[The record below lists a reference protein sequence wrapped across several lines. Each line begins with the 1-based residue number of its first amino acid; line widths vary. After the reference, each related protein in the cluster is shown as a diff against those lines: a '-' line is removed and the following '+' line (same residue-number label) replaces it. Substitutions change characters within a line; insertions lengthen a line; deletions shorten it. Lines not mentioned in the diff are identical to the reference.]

1 MEKNRFIKTA
11 LCLVLAF
18 AMTFAPI
25 FSSYAMIATAF
36 TGEVQAAEAQE
47 PASDEDAASS
57 DEETADTG
65 QPAAG
70 ENAATSEETSETKPS
85 AKTDTDVIK
94 EQNQTVEEKTAEAAE
109 PVEEEVKATRTEY
122 VWKDD
127 AVIVTA
133 SLSDPEAI
141 PDDAEFVATPIN
153 KESTG
158 YNYDAYME
166 ALNKDSGS
174 KYDESNTLLYDIA
187 FIQDGI
193 ELQPESGTV
202 SVAFDFLDKQLAESI
217 GAKKASDISVIH
229 LPLTDE
235 IKDNYDTTAD
245 AKDINASD
253 INVEEVTKE
262 DNKLDVKL
270 GGLLSNEKV
279 AFELES
285 FSAVAVTVPVT
296 SREGQTTY
304 DVLTPDTA
312 TFKDS
317 SFNTLNRGDF
327 AEIANF
333 GLIAFSELYLNAHT
347 NSNFA
352 AKKVDMTNAAGTN
365 RLKEG
370 ELFYIQDELTGG
382 NNFNMTTGENGE
394 GVWNGSQIVLGSG
407 INLTS
412 IDSPVGSTAWKFFI
426 DDTLFNINGPT
437 LENNAIR
444 KEVEG
449 DRFIDLEA
457 YRTQAADL
465 SKRYSEF
472 TSTKISR
479 EDGEESVI
487 IERNDA
493 TIASYNIDARD
504 LTKKIVVNDDN
515 VNTDSEGNLRDH
527 VFIIS
532 IDAAGYDEIKIPGL
546 TVTSSGYTG
555 EVSKWTRGNVILNI
569 YDSSKENKQ
578 YTGKVTAEG
587 AISASILCPYASFAT
602 ASNVNGQIIADKITI
617 GGEFHRDSITFE
629 QPITIK
635 GGLKAAKELNGSRD
649 LEDRVFNFKL
659 TGLDGAPMPD
669 DANNPSIYQSEL
681 DGLILFGYITFRA
694 PGEYKYELEEVIPDD
709 AMVLPDGRK
718 FKDGIIYDTSKYTIG
733 VISDYRSESDRTLV
747 IKSYNIY
754 KDGEIVDSIDYD
766 AGKTGVVTF
775 QNDESDGKAS
785 IQATKSFSGWS
796 TESLS
801 NKKFSII
808 LEAKSF
814 IDKDGNEKWSGNS
827 PRYKLPTTNPDQ
839 QWEEGP
845 NKSKTIEVSASNP
858 IADFGKL
865 SFIDRNGHADDSNL
879 GTYTYAIKESIPAGA
894 TYSADGKTAVKD
906 GIVYDATEHTVTV
919 EFIKV
924 GNKYLVTTTYDND
937 ESSLTV
943 TNDLDE
949 LKVEKKWF
957 ENGQDVT
964 EDTEGTISYKLMK
977 KYAAYNPSTKV
988 KVVAGGDQNNF
999 VSKYEGML
1007 KQDATLVITT
1017 TDNNP
1022 EVRTY
1027 DNSHRW
1033 DEYPHYTVLPVTA
1046 AGGNTFK
1053 CEISDIS
1060 QIKDIIAVK
1069 ANNVEVSVEEP
1080 QPDTSPVPDDKVV
1093 DIFQLTE
1100 EENWALVHSG
1110 LLRTGVED
1118 GKYYSYT
1125 YYVEE
1130 IEPEG
1135 YTASYTNNDGI
1146 NTGTITITNT
1156 KEETEAKGEIT
1167 LTKTG
1172 KDNAKLAGAKFDLYR
1187 FDLYRVKTG
1196 DETAD
1201 VKINTEDLVTNADGE
1216 ITVDNLEPG
1225 TYYFLET
1232 AAPAGYVTPEGDA
1245 AKTAT
1250 KVVEAGKESLEPLE
1264 VSMTNTEEAKGV
1276 ITLTKTGKDNAKL
1289 AGAKFDLYK
1298 VGEGL
1303 LAKDKKINTEDLV
1316 TDANGEIT
1324 VEDLEPGT
1332 YYFKETEAPAGY
1344 VTPEGDAAKTETK
1357 VVEAGKESLEPL
1369 TVSMTNTYSAK
1380 GIGEIKVKK
1389 VLEGREWKSSD
1400 EFTFTISADEGT
1412 PMPEND
1418 SITIKKSDKDQ
1429 TKSFGE
1435 IEFTEEGT
1443 YTYTVKETR
1452 GSISGVT
1459 YDESEHTVTIEAVDD
1474 GQGLIVPA
1482 EGSQLIQTEEFTN
1495 TYEAGATFGEILV
1508 QKVLN
1513 GREWKDSDEFEFTL
1527 SASGDAPMPENDT
1540 IVITKDD
1547 EDHIAGFGQIEFTE
1561 PGKYTYIV
1569 KETRGDEKG
1578 MTYDSKE
1585 HKVTL
1590 EVVDDGNGKLVAKSG
1605 TKLIQ
1610 TVKITNT
1617 FSKGVKTGD
1626 SSNIVLY
1633 SVTSLSALILLL
1645 ITYII
1650 RRRENNRT

>member
-493 TIASYNIDARD
+493 TIA
-504 LTKKIVVNDDN
+504 
-515 VNTDSEGNLRDH
+515 
-527 VFIIS
+527 
-532 IDAAGYDEIKIPGL
+532 
-546 TVTSSGYTG
+546 
-555 EVSKWTRGNVILNI
+555 
-569 YDSSKENKQ
+569 
-578 YTGKVTAEG
+578 
-587 AISASILCPYASFAT
+587 
-602 ASNVNGQIIADKITI
+602 
-617 GGEFHRDSITFE
+617 
-629 QPITIK
+629 
-635 GGLKAAKELNGSRD
+635 
-649 LEDRVFNFKL
+649 
-659 TGLDGAPMPD
+659 
-669 DANNPSIYQSEL
+669 
-681 DGLILFGYITFRA
+681 
-694 PGEYKYELEEVIPDD
+694 
-709 AMVLPDGRK
+709 
-718 FKDGIIYDTSKYTIG
+718 
-733 VISDYRSESDRTLV
+733 
-747 IKSYNIY
+747 
-754 KDGEIVDSIDYD
+754 
-766 AGKTGVVTF
+766 
-775 QNDESDGKAS
+775 
-785 IQATKSFSGWS
+785 
-796 TESLS
+796 
-801 NKKFSII
+801 
-808 LEAKSF
+808 
-814 IDKDGNEKWSGNS
+814 
-827 PRYKLPTTNPDQ
+827 
-839 QWEEGP
+839 
-845 NKSKTIEVSASNP
+845 
-858 IADFGKL
+858 
-865 SFIDRNGHADDSNL
+865 
-879 GTYTYAIKESIPAGA
+879 
-894 TYSADGKTAVKD
+894 
-906 GIVYDATEHTVTV
+906 
-919 EFIKV
+919 
-924 GNKYLVTTTYDND
+924 
-937 ESSLTV
+937 
-943 TNDLDE
+943 
-949 LKVEKKWF
+949 
-957 ENGQDVT
+957 
-964 EDTEGTISYKLMK
+964 
-977 KYAAYNPSTKV
+977 
-988 KVVAGGDQNNF
+988 
-999 VSKYEGML
+999 
-1007 KQDATLVITT
+1007 
-1017 TDNNP
+1017 
-1022 EVRTY
+1022 
-1027 DNSHRW
+1027 
-1033 DEYPHYTVLPVTA
+1033 
-1046 AGGNTFK
+1046 
-1053 CEISDIS
+1053 
-1060 QIKDIIAVK
+1060 
-1069 ANNVEVSVEEP
+1069 
-1080 QPDTSPVPDDKVV
+1080 
-1093 DIFQLTE
+1093 
-1100 EENWALVHSG
+1100 
-1110 LLRTGVED
+1110 
-1118 GKYYSYT
+1118 
-1125 YYVEE
+1125 
-1130 IEPEG
+1130 
-1135 YTASYTNNDGI
+1135 
-1146 NTGTITITNT
+1146 
-1156 KEETEAKGEIT
+1156 
-1167 LTKTG
+1167 
-1172 KDNAKLAGAKFDLYR
+1172 
-1187 FDLYRVKTG
+1187 
-1196 DETAD
+1196 
-1201 VKINTEDLVTNADGE
+1201 
-1216 ITVDNLEPG
+1216 
-1225 TYYFLET
+1225 
-1232 AAPAGYVTPEGDA
+1232 
-1245 AKTAT
+1245 
-1250 KVVEAGKESLEPLE
+1250 
-1264 VSMTNTEEAKGV
+1264 
-1276 ITLTKTGKDNAKL
+1276 
-1289 AGAKFDLYK
+1289 
-1298 VGEGL
+1298 
-1303 LAKDKKINTEDLV
+1303 
-1316 TDANGEIT
+1316 
-1324 VEDLEPGT
+1324 
-1332 YYFKETEAPAGY
+1332 
-1344 VTPEGDAAKTETK
+1344 
-1357 VVEAGKESLEPL
+1357 
-1369 TVSMTNTYSAK
+1369 
-1380 GIGEIKVKK
+1380 
-1389 VLEGREWKSSD
+1389 
-1400 EFTFTISADEGT
+1400 
-1412 PMPEND
+1412 
-1418 SITIKKSDKDQ
+1418 
-1429 TKSFGE
+1429 
-1435 IEFTEEGT
+1435 
-1443 YTYTVKETR
+1443 
-1452 GSISGVT
+1452 
-1459 YDESEHTVTIEAVDD
+1459 
-1474 GQGLIVPA
+1474 
-1482 EGSQLIQTEEFTN
+1482 
-1495 TYEAGATFGEILV
+1495 
-1508 QKVLN
+1508 
-1513 GREWKDSDEFEFTL
+1513 
-1527 SASGDAPMPENDT
+1527 
-1540 IVITKDD
+1540 
-1547 EDHIAGFGQIEFTE
+1547 
-1561 PGKYTYIV
+1561 
-1569 KETRGDEKG
+1569 
-1578 MTYDSKE
+1578 
-1585 HKVTL
+1585 
-1590 EVVDDGNGKLVAKSG
+1590 
-1605 TKLIQ
+1605 
-1610 TVKITNT
+1610 
-1617 FSKGVKTGD
+1617 
-1626 SSNIVLY
+1626 
-1633 SVTSLSALILLL
+1633 
-1645 ITYII
+1645 
-1650 RRRENNRT
+1650 